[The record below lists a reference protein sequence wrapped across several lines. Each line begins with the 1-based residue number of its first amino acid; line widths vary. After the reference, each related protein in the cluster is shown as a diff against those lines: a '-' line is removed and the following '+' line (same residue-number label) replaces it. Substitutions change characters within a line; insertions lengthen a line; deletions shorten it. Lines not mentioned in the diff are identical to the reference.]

1 MLQDLHV
8 DVAVDELKQKLPDE
22 LQPILSWFEDNS
34 SEQKRLRKET
44 AVVFNWSLEHVQS
57 GLQLRG

>member
-1 MLQDLHV
+1 MIASLACVMLQDLHV

-44 AVVFNWSLEHVQS
+44 AVVFN
-57 GLQLRG
+57 